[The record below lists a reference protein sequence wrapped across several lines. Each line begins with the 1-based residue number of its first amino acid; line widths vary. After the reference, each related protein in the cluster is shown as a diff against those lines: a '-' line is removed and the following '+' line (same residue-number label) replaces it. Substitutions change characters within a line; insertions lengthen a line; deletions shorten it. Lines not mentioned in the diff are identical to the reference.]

1 MKTKLFLIPTIY
13 LCFITFAEG
22 QVFKNPSVHLYVD
35 SALTIL
41 QNKSLF
47 ADKVNWNLVKE
58 EVYTQTQNIES
69 IGESFGALK
78 YAFTE
83 LNDHH
88 GIFANPDTLYRLPPT
103 KDYAT
108 LLSQG
113 IKDEYLKGPRI
124 VKRELGEAIAYL
136 RVPAM
141 QVLEENE
148 VKKQSNALREVLC
161 ELLSKNPTAM
171 ILDLRMNNGGN
182 SVPMQ
187 SGLGPLFSSD
197 TVGYMADKNNILSQ
211 PIILK
216 NGVSILE
223 NGHPAVDIAQ
233 QCTCPKNLPIAIL
246 IGPATASSGEI
257 LAYMLAPQPNTRLI
271 GEPSSGFLNATEGFV
286 WMENQGYL
294 LLSVARIA
302 DRNKQINQEMELH
315 PDIYVKSEDN
325 YENLDKDITIQKA
338 KEWLVKYSEMSTSV
352 R

>member
-1 MKTKLFLIPTIY
+1 MKTKLFLIIAIY
-13 LCFITFAEG
+13 LCFVSLAEG
-22 QVFKNPSVHLYVD
+22 QVFKNPSVHHYVD
-35 SALTIL
+35 SALIIL
-41 QNKSLF
+41 QDKSLY
-47 ADKVNWNLVKE
+47 ADMVNWNLVKE
-58 EVYTQTQNIES
+58 RVYSQTQKLETIE
-69 IGESFGALK
+69 ESFEALK

-88 GIFANPDTLYRLPPT
+88 GLFANSDTLYRLPST
-103 KDYAT
+103 KDYST

-148 VKKQSNALREVLC
+148 VKNQANALREALC
-161 ELLSKNPTAM
+161 ELLSKNPTAL

-187 SGLGPLFSSD
+187 SGLGPLFTSD
-197 TVGYMADKNNILSQ
+197 TIGYMANRHNLLGD

-216 NGVSILE
+216 NGVSLDS
-223 NGHPAVDIAQ
+223 NGDKAVDITH
-233 QCTCPKNLPIAIL
+233 QCACVKDLPIAIL

-257 LAYMLAPQPNTRLI
+257 LAYMLAAQSNTRLI
-271 GEPSSGFLNATEGFV
+271 GEPSGGFLNATEGLL

-302 DRNKQINQEMELH
+302 DRNRQINQEMQLL

-325 YENLDKDITIQKA
+325 YENLEEDITIQKA
-338 KEWLVKYSEMSTSV
+338 KEWLVGVSSSEY
-352 R
+352 